1 LNVLTAILQVILF
14 GMFTFSAILKFTRSK
29 SMVQHWNEYRYPT
42 RFLDVIA
49 SLELLG
55 AIGML
60 VAFWAPA
67 LMKYVAVLFVVLML
81 GAIHAHLFRARHKP
95 IMAINAFFMLLF
107 SAVLLLV

>member
-1 LNVLTAILQVILF
+1 MSILTAILQVILF
-14 GMFTFSAILKFTRSK
+14 GMFTFSASLKFSRSK
-29 SMVQHWNEYRYPT
+29 SMVQHWNEYRYP
-42 RFLDVIA
+42 FWFMDVIA

-60 VAFWAPA
+60 AAFWAPA
-67 LMKYVAVLFVVLML
+67 LMKYVAVLFIVLML

-107 SAVLLLV
+107 SAVLLFV

>member
-1 LNVLTAILQVILF
+1 MSVLTAILPIVLF
-14 GMFTFSAILKFTRSK
+14 GMFTFSAILKFSRSK
-29 SMVQHWNEYRYPT
+29 SMVQHWNEYRYPLW
-42 RFLDVIA
+42 FMDIIA

-60 VAFWAPA
+60 AAFWVPV

-95 IMAINAFFMLLF
+95 IMALNAFFMLVF
-107 SAVLLLV
+107 AAVLLLV